1 MMRTTV
7 CQARVSQASPR
18 FQRTSLKQ
26 ELATGTEREQSSLSR
41 SSLTCYNAATQPIAS
56 NLTTWTR
63 LSIRSIQHPSPT
75 PEEDQD
81 NKPANAIKVFSYA
94 CKIAYPE
101 EAAHV
106 EHQLTLTHRH
116 RNLLTETLLKGR
128 EKYREI
134 IKEYLGLDIKALEE
148 QAEEITT
155 EIKAVHLEISDWKK
169 QNRTTKP
176 SQTCPTDYG
185 I

>member
-1 MMRTTV
+1 MDAPINLIDSTPLP
-7 CQARVSQASPR
+7 AR
-18 FQRTSLKQ
+18 
-26 ELATGTEREQSSLSR
+26 
-41 SSLTCYNAATQPIAS
+41 
-56 NLTTWTR
+56 
-63 LSIRSIQHPSPT
+63 
-75 PEEDQD
+75 EEDHD

-94 CKIAYPE
+94 CKIAYSE

-134 IKEYLGLDIKALEE
+134 IKEHMGLDIKALEE

-155 EIKAVHLEISDWKK
+155 DIKAVQQEISDWKK
-169 QNRTTKP
+169 KTGQLKSCR
-176 SQTCPTDYG
+176 TCPTDYG

>member
-1 MMRTTV
+1 MDELIDPIDLR
-7 CQARVSQASPR
+7 
-18 FQRTSLKQ
+18 SL
-26 ELATGTEREQSSLSR
+26 
-41 SSLTCYNAATQPIAS
+41 
-56 NLTTWTR
+56 
-63 LSIRSIQHPSPT
+63 PT

-81 NKPANAIKVFSYA
+81 NKPAKAVKVFSYA

-134 IKEYLGLDIKALEE
+134 IKEHLGLDIKTLEE

-155 EIKAVHLEISDWKK
+155 EIKEVQQEISD
-169 QNRTTKP
+169 
-176 SQTCPTDYG
+176 
-185 I
+185 

>member
-1 MMRTTV
+1 LRKLLDYDLDV
-7 CQARVSQASPR
+7 L
-18 FQRTSLKQ
+18 QR
-26 ELATGTEREQSSLSR
+26 G
-41 SSLTCYNAATQPIAS
+41 NAAHRLKPKHMDALIDPIDS
-56 NLTTWTR
+56 TPL
-63 LSIRSIQHPSPT
+63 PT
-75 PEEDQD
+75 PEEQQD
-81 NKPANAIKVFSYA
+81 NKPAKAVKVFSYA

-134 IKEYLGLDIKALEE
+134 IKEHLGLDIKALEE

-155 EIKAVHLEISDWKK
+155 EIKAVQQEISDWKR
-169 QNRTTKP
+169 QNRTPLIASCPKNAVSGCSVSGVRFFHNAPRRP
-176 SQTCPTDYG
+176 SQAGVNPTS
-185 I
+185 

>member
-1 MMRTTV
+1 MD
-7 CQARVSQASPR
+7 A
-18 FQRTSLKQ
+18 LID
-26 ELATGTEREQSSLSR
+26 
-41 SSLTCYNAATQPIAS
+41 PIDS
-56 NLTTWTR
+56 TPL
-63 LSIRSIQHPSPT
+63 PT

-81 NKPANAIKVFSYA
+81 NKPANVVKVFSYA

-134 IKEYLGLDIKALEE
+134 IKEHLGLDIKALEE

-155 EIKAVHLEISDWKK
+155 EIKAVQQEISDWKK
-169 QNRTTKP
+169 KTRQLKPNR
-176 SQTCPTDYG
+176 TCPTDYG